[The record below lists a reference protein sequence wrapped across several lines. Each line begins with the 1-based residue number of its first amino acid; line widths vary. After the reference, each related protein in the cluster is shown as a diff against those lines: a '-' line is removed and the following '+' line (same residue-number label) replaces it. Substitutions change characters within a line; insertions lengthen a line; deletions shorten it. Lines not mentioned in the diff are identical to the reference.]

1 MERRMEQKH
10 GIVLPLLVSFLLI
23 LSMGVSACQ
32 NAGDLSAEPSGIPT
46 EDALPADA
54 LQADTSP
61 EADAEIAS
69 VIQGRL
75 ESHPDVDPLT
85 IDVDSING
93 RVTLNGTARSHS
105 EKTEAEKI
113 ARSTDG
119 VRSITNLIQ
128 VVGLTPLAP

>member
-1 MERRMEQKH
+1 MERRMEHKH

-32 NAGDLSAEPSGIPT
+32 NAGDLSAEPTGMLA
-46 EDALPADA
+46 EDIFPADA
-54 LQADTSP
+54 TP
-61 EADAEIAS
+61 EVDAVIAS
-69 VIQGRL
+69 TILDRL
-75 ESHPDVDPLT
+75 GSHSVVDPLT
-85 IDVDSING
+85 IDVDSVNG
-93 RVTLNGTARSHS
+93 RVTLNGIARNQS

-128 VVGLTPLAP
+128 VTGLMPLAH

>member
-1 MERRMEQKH
+1 MERRIEQKH

-32 NAGDLSAEPSGIPT
+32 NAGDLSAEPSGMAA
-46 EDALPADA
+46 EDTLPADA
-54 LQADTSP
+54 SP
-61 EADAEIAS
+61 EADAEIATT
-69 VIQGRL
+69 ILDRL
-75 ESHPDVDPLT
+75 QSHPEVDPLT
-85 IDVDSING
+85 IDVDSVNG

-128 VVGLTPLAP
+128 VTGLMPLAR

>member
-23 LSMGVSACQ
+23 MSMGVSACQ
-32 NAGDLSAEPSGIPT
+32 NSGDLSAEPSGIPT
-46 EDALPADA
+46 EDALPAD
-54 LQADTSP
+54 TSP

-69 VIQGRL
+69 AILDRL
-75 ESHPDVDPLT
+75 EGHPEVDPLT
-85 IDVDSING
+85 IDVDSVNG

-128 VVGLTPLAP
+128 VVGLTPLAR